1 MAKSDY
7 AKRRP
12 ASAGATPSPPSL
24 AVDVSHTITDAR
36 IKTTKN
42 TLKTTIASILTS
54 TTEVIKIINT
64 LLELP
69 SVKENQQITQTLDKL
84 LNGDTKTETTTDD
97 FKITGLMSINGL
109 LITEGKKLSSAIE
122 QDISGIQGNI
132 LSCEHTIFES
142 INKLYS
148 CLSEELVRL
157 GGLATQHL
165 ETQQEVTNLKQQLTD
180 LQATKTDCDEQVE
193 KLQEENATL
202 RTAQVNLTR
211 KKEELEKEIDTL
223 QAENNT
229 LRAQAL
235 TTTTSTDRLTTDN
248 DDLKQQLTDL
258 RTTKTDNDVQMK
270 KLQEENDAKLK
281 ALKKTVDDLQA
292 ENRTLRTAQGN
303 LTRKKE
309 ELEKTITILQAEN
322 SQPKTPATVGT
333 EYSDKSLRTFI
344 TAQTSELQAAN
355 KLLHKQLNDLSQNL
369 SEVIDI
375 LTKPKTPIAE
385 VREDSSYPEIQFV
398 TRPPR
403 AMLENQELMNQLTD
417 ERRKAESTTGYST
430 TYAQPPYGIV
440 INNNAGYPQYPAQDQ
455 DTSPRQQNTTF
466 QKTMERLDKELESLL
481 KQVKELEEKLPSSTD
496 VTKQTAAP
504 L

>member
-211 KKEELEKEIDTL
+211 KKEELEK
-223 QAENNT
+223 
-229 LRAQAL
+229 
-235 TTTTSTDRLTTDN
+235 
-248 DDLKQQLTDL
+248 
-258 RTTKTDNDVQMK
+258 
-270 KLQEENDAKLK
+270 
-281 ALKKTVDDLQA
+281 
-292 ENRTLRTAQGN
+292 
-303 LTRKKE
+303 
-309 ELEKTITILQAEN
+309 TITILQAEN

-504 L
+504 LEKTKSRKLGQ